1 MISEVTSWFHRLYL
15 IPLRTFHIPLHSH
28 RFIHIFI
35 LFPIFFFFFF
45 SSFFRYSTRL
55 FSLACR
61 ASFLHIAYRSISSK
75 RQRLCV
81 RAAVRT
87 YYIRTLA
94 TTIKRYR
101 FSNFESLSK
110 SALHLFILIFNYL
123 IFGISR
129 WKWTLKI
136 SAHIQLIIYLVL
148 L

>member
-1 MISEVTSWFHRLYL
+1 MISEVTSWFHRVYL
-15 IPLRTFHIPLHSH
+15 IPLLTFHIPLHSH
-28 RFIHIFI
+28 RFILIFI
-35 LFPIFFFFFF
+35 LFPIFFFLFF
-45 SSFFRYSTRL
+45 SFSSLSYFFSFSSLSYFFSFFRYSTRL

-87 YYIRTLA
+87 YYMRTLA

-110 SALHLFILIFNYL
+110 SALYLFI
-123 IFGISR
+123 
-129 WKWTLKI
+129 
-136 SAHIQLIIYLVL
+136 
-148 L
+148 

>member
-1 MISEVTSWFHRLYL
+1 MITLL
-15 IPLRTFHIPLHSH
+15 TFHIPLHSH
-28 RFIHIFI
+28 RFILIFI
-35 LFPIFFFFFF
+35 LFPIFFFLFF
-45 SSFFRYSTRL
+45 SFSSLSYFFSFSSYFFSFFRYSTRL

-129 WKWTLKI
+129 
-136 SAHIQLIIYLVL
+136 
-148 L
+148 